1 MNLFAAVVLAA
12 ISNPAGAPASIQ
24 HARIEVRSGTIPA
37 AALAEAAR
45 DRDESWV
52 GWSVPAIPKPV
63 EMCCLDD
70 RFKASGCSLAEGN
83 DSWGTSDQDV
93 HPGASQFFVLVQ
105 TREGAPRRIRVLSPT
120 CPVEGADRRVTWLG
134 AVEPAASLDA
144 LEPLLDARRDEVAD
158 TALAAVAHHA
168 DARADAILE
177 RRALDRAASREARQQ
192 AMFWA
197 ANARGPSGYRMVE
210 RILSTDPSGDVR
222 EHAIFALTQ
231 SELPEAPERIRR
243 ASVEDRDPDVRAQAL
258 FWLAQTHADGAGRWI
273 LSRLDADRDPH
284 VREQAVFALS
294 QLEDGTDWLLDL
306 VRSDR
311 GAETKKRALFW
322 LGQSDDPRALQEIEK
337 ILAR

>member
-1 MNLFAAVVLAA
+1 MNLFAAMVLAA
-12 ISNPAGAPASIQ
+12 ISAPAGAPASIQ
-24 HARIEVRSGTIPA
+24 HARIEVRSGTTPA

-45 DRDESWV
+45 DKEESWV

-70 RFKASGCSLAEGN
+70 RFKRSGCSLAEGN
-83 DSWGTSDQDV
+83 DSWGTTDQDV
-93 HPGASQFFVLVQ
+93 RPGGGQLFVLVQ
-105 TREGAPRRIRVLSPT
+105 TRDGGPRRMRVLSST
-120 CPVEGADRRVTWLG
+120 CAVDGADRRVVWLG
-134 AVEPAASLDA
+134 SVEPGASLDA
-144 LEPLLDARRDEVAD
+144 LEPLLDARRDEVAG

-177 RRALDRAASREARQQ
+177 RRALDRAASKEARQQ

-197 ANARGPSGYRMVE
+197 ASARGGSGYRLVE
-210 RILSTDPSGDVR
+210 RVLSSDPSGDIR
-222 EHAIFALTQ
+222 EHAAFALTQ
-231 SELPEAPERIRR
+231 SELPEAPGRIRR

-258 FWLAQTHADGAGRWI
+258 FWLAQTQAEGAGKWI
-273 LSRLDADRDPH
+273 VSRLDAERDAH

-294 QLEDGTDWLLDL
+294 QLPDGTDWLLDL

-311 GAETKKRALFW
+311 GADTKKRALFW

-337 ILAR
+337 ILSR